1 MPELDQQVRSADVS
15 VADIPVAGISG
26 LGATEPGL
34 RIPRI
39 RLALAWAVTADL
51 MAMMVLTFV
60 DVVGRY
66 IFASPLPGAKELT
79 EILMGF
85 LVFAAAPLV
94 TADRGHITTALF
106 ESVLP
111 KLVIRWR
118 NVLIAVLVAIARA
131 VLAWRLWIQAGLVL
145 ELKTGTPL
153 LGVPIAPIVYFAS
166 VTSALC
172 VLIVLALEFRALLL
186 AMRGD
191 AR

>member
-1 MPELDQQVRSADVS
+1 MAEINQQLQSTDIS
-15 VADIPVAGISG
+15 DIPG
-26 LGATEPGL
+26 LGTPEPGL

-79 EILMGF
+79 EILMAF

-118 NVLIAVLVAIARA
+118 NVLIAVLVATALA
-131 VLAWRLWIQAGLVL
+131 VLAWRLWIQAGLIL
-145 ELKTGTPL
+145 DLKTGTPL
-153 LGVPIAPIVYFAS
+153 LGVPIAPIVYFAA

-172 VLIVLALEFRALLL
+172 ALIVLALEFRALLL
-186 AMRGD
+186 ALRGG

>member
-1 MPELDQQVRSADVS
+1 MPELDQKIQSADVS
-15 VADIPVAGISG
+15 VADIPG
-26 LGATEPGL
+26 LGAPEPGL

-51 MAMMVLTFV
+51 MIMMVLTFV

-66 IFASPLPGAKELT
+66 LFAAPLPGAKELT
-79 EILMGF
+79 EILMAF

-118 NVLIAVLVAIARA
+118 NVLIAVLVAIALA
-131 VLAWRLWIQAGLVL
+131 VLAWRLWIQAGLIL
-145 ELKTGTPL
+145 DLKTGTPL
-153 LGVPIAPIVYFAS
+153 LGVPIAPIVYFAA

-172 VLIVLALEFRALLL
+172 ALIVLALEFRALFL
-186 AMRGD
+186 ALRGG

>member
-1 MPELDQQVRSADVS
+1 MSEIDQLVKSADAPEPEL
-15 VADIPVAGISG
+15 
-26 LGATEPGL
+26 
-34 RIPRI
+34 RIKGI
-39 RLALAWAVTADL
+39 RLALALAVTADL
-51 MAMMVLTFV
+51 MAMMLLTVV

-66 IFASPLPGAKELT
+66 LFASPLPGAKELT

-118 NVLIAVLVAIARA
+118 NLLIAVLVAIALS
-131 VLAWRLWIQAGLVL
+131 VLAWRLWIQAGLVA

-153 LGVPIAPIVYFAS
+153 LGVPVAPIVYFAAAS
-166 VTSALC
+166 SALC
-172 VLIVLALEFRALLL
+172 ALIVIALEFSALRAAL
-186 AMRGD
+186 RG
-191 AR
+191 AAGGTGSR